1 VTQQKIIGIPQVY
14 SFSLKFEVHSFFGS
28 LNVYVK
34 ERANTFQ
41 FASLGRKADSLL
53 SAQNKPKTEAHPYVG
68 LPPNTRRSGQA
79 ADDNIAD
86 IGPLCEYRKM
96 EGKHIL
102 AIVLGALVAGIAIE
116 ARVKK

>member
-1 VTQQKIIGIPQVY
+1 MTLEWQ
-14 SFSLKFEVHSFFGS
+14 L
-28 LNVYVK
+28 LNVSSCK
-34 ERANTFQ
+34 RTF
-41 FASLGRKADSLL
+41 R
-53 SAQNKPKTEAHPYVG
+53 T
-68 LPPNTRRSGQA
+68 PPNTRRSGQA

>member
-1 VTQQKIIGIPQVY
+1 MDVKSSPRKRRNSVLFPQ
-14 SFSLKFEVHSFFGS
+14 H
-28 LNVYVK
+28 
-34 ERANTFQ
+34 
-41 FASLGRKADSLL
+41 
-53 SAQNKPKTEAHPYVG
+53 
-68 LPPNTRRSGQA
+68 TRRSGQA

-96 EGKHIL
+96 DGKHIL

>member
-1 VTQQKIIGIPQVY
+1 
-14 SFSLKFEVHSFFGS
+14 
-28 LNVYVK
+28 
-34 ERANTFQ
+34 
-41 FASLGRKADSLL
+41 
-53 SAQNKPKTEAHPYVG
+53 

>member
-1 VTQQKIIGIPQVY
+1 LVSKASTAATPPIARRQVIEG
-14 SFSLKFEVHSFFGS
+14 EVC
-28 LNVYVK
+28 
-34 ERANTFQ
+34 
-41 FASLGRKADSLL
+41 
-53 SAQNKPKTEAHPYVG
+53 

>member
-1 VTQQKIIGIPQVY
+1 MRLIGVLFTKPRIHY
-14 SFSLKFEVHSFFGS
+14 RTGS
-28 LNVYVK
+28 N
-34 ERANTFQ
+34 
-41 FASLGRKADSLL
+41 
-53 SAQNKPKTEAHPYVG
+53 
-68 LPPNTRRSGQA
+68 PPSSRRSGQA

>member
-53 SAQNKPKTEAHPYVG
+53 SAQT
-68 LPPNTRRSGQA
+68 LPFINRRILLA
-79 ADDNIAD
+79 AIPAK
-86 IGPLCEYRKM
+86 GE
-96 EGKHIL
+96 
-102 AIVLGALVAGIAIE
+102 V
-116 ARVKK
+116 